1 MTRTF
6 VMAATLCLLATTAMA
21 ADPKVQS
28 AVQVFA
34 ATAAD
39 AGKLKTFCEM
49 SEAMDAAGDKDDT
62 ASDAKIDGYMKQLGP
77 EFETA
82 WNAGENVDESSAD
95 GKSLNNAIDQLT
107 SKCSS

>member
-1 MTRTF
+1 MIRSFAIT
-6 VMAATLCLLATTAMA
+6 ATLCLLATAAMA

-39 AGKLKTFCEM
+39 PGKLKTFCEM
-49 SEAMDAAGDKDDT
+49 SDAMDAAGDKEDSANDT
-62 ASDAKIDGYMKQLGP
+62 KISGYMKQLGP

-95 GKSLNNAIDQLT
+95 GKSLNNAIDELT